1 MPKVSVYD
9 LNKKAVGELQLSD
22 EVFGAEVNEGLFY
35 EVLKAQLASRRG
47 GAHSTK
53 SRSEVRGSGQKM
65 YRQKGT
71 GRARHGDAKAPN
83 FVGGGQSHGPKPRDY
98 SYRPPRK
105 MRLGALRSAL
115 SMKLRD
121 GRLTVVDDF
130 PLDEVKTKRLAQI
143 LSTLDASPSSLIVD
157 GNGNEKLRLSA
168 RNLTKHQF
176 LPPEGLNLYDLLRHE
191 HLVVTRSA
199 VEAIEAR
206 CKRAARANGA
216 ATGSE
221 E

>member
-22 EVFGAEVNEGLFY
+22 EVFGADVNEGLFY
-35 EVLKAQLASRRG
+35 EVLKAQLASRRSG
-47 GAHSTK
+47 TNSTK

-143 LSTLDASPSSLIVD
+143 LSTLDANPSSLIVD

-206 CKRAARANGA
+206 CKRTARANGA

>member
-1 MPKVSVYD
+1 MPKVTVYD
-9 LNKKAVGELQLSD
+9 LNKERVGELSLSED
-22 EVFGAEVNEGLFY
+22 VFGADVNEGLFY
-35 EVLKAQLASRRG
+35 EVLKAQLASRRRG
-47 GAHSTK
+47 THSTK

-71 GRARHGDAKAPN
+71 GRARHGSAKAPN
-83 FVGGGQSHGPKPRDY
+83 FVGGGKVHAPKPRDY

-105 MRLGALRSAL
+105 MRIGALRSAL

-130 PLDEVKTKRLAQI
+130 ALEEIKTKKLAQI
-143 LSTLDASPSSLIVD
+143 LGKLEAAPSSLIIDGVD
-157 GNGNEKLRLSA
+157 NENLRLSA
-168 RNLTKHQF
+168 RNLSGHQY

-191 HLVVTRSA
+191 HLVVTKAA

-206 CKRAARANGA
+206 CKR
-216 ATGSE
+216 
-221 E
+221 